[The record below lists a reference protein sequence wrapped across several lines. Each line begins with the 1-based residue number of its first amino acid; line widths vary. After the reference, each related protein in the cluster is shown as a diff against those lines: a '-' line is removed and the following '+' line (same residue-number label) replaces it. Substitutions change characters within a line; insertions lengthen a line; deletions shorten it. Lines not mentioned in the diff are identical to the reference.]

1 MSNVLF
7 HDESGVSSLV
17 SSVTQKI
24 NDYQN
29 IVNQLEKLV
38 MNISVSGDWVDQE
51 VKTVFINQCNS
62 YINYYNAFVQSLN
75 NYVNGYLSRKS
86 KEVADIERA
95 YS

>member
-62 YINYYNAFVQSLN
+62 YINYYNAFFQSLN

>member
-7 HDESGVSSLV
+7 HDEGGVSSLV
-17 SSVTQKI
+17 SSIMQKI
-24 NDYQN
+24 NDYKN

-38 MNISVSGDWVDQE
+38 TNINTSSDWVDQE
-51 VKTVFINQCNS
+51 VKTAFISQCNS

-75 NYVNGYLSRKS
+75 NYVNGYLNRKS